1 VKVVWTLLAEQ
12 RAIEAAQFIAQD
24 KRAIALGWYAQLG
37 RHVASLSRFPRRGR
51 VVPEMGQLN
60 VRELFHAPY
69 RIIYRIGET
78 RIEIVSIWH
87 GRRAL
92 DPRELDLGELAT

>member
-1 VKVVWTLLAEQ
+1 LAGMLSWDVMS
-12 RAIEAAQFIAQD
+12 RVF
-24 KRAIALGWYAQLG
+24 LGFRDAG
-37 RHVASLSRFPRRGR
+37 
-51 VVPEMGQLN
+51 
-60 VRELFHAPY
+60 ELFHAPY